1 MSSKT
6 HKSTKS
12 TETKPRLGGL
22 SLGVK
27 VVLVVG
33 LAVVAL
39 AGIFIFNNPKPGS
52 GQAGQYP
59 YQVGLPDSG
68 DEAPAIRLPSTK
80 GDIFELVALRG
91 QTVLLFFQEGLM
103 CQPCWIQLKDIET
116 RWKEFQGLGVDR
128 MVSITTDPLGALKQ
142 KVALEGLSTVMLSDP
157 SLSVSQVY
165 TTNNYGMM
173 GNSRNGHSFILV
185 GKDGKIRWRADYGG
199 APKYTMYVP
208 VPNLLADLKQGLE
221 GSARP

>member
-1 MSSKT
+1 M
-6 HKSTKS
+6 
-12 TETKPRLGGL
+12 
-22 SLGVK
+22 
-27 VVLVVG
+27 VG